1 MTGPIAAIAA
11 IMISVAT
18 ALGSAD
24 CSVIAEEA
32 ARIAQEAKEKEE
44 ASKYL
49 VAIDAGHQEHGN
61 FGQEPIGPGAS
72 ETKTKV
78 AGGTRGTY
86 TGVPEYELTL
96 DISLQLRD
104 ELEKRGYRVL
114 MIRETNDVDITNS
127 ERAQMANEANAD
139 AFIRVHANGS
149 ESSSANGAMTICQTS
164 SNPYNGGLYEESK
177 RLSELVLDAYTQ
189 ATGIRKE
196 RIWETDS
203 MSGINWCEVPVTI
216 IEMGYMTNPEE
227 DEKMQDDD
235 FQVLMVQGIADGVEE
250 FLNEKKESE
259 QEEGTEPAE
268 AESFDTG
275 LRDTTPSTAT
285 EPSTD
290 TDTEGTEESSTGVS
304 AQTEQKTEDEP
315 GSGIEERKPN
325 PGEGGTESAAE
336 IEPETADDK
345 KSDEEVMREEEERK
359 KEEERLKEEE
369 RRKEEKER
377 EEKAQAARDALS
389 GANTVPS
396 VKTEKSAK
404 EVKDIVEETGKD
416 IIKRCKKEQEEEQSA
431 QTEGLEAELR
441 EEIGKLGGKWSL
453 YLKRLDT
460 NQVIGINEDEKMVS
474 ASLIKLF
481 IAGEFFTLAE
491 EGELDADDYSNMP
504 DVMITISDNGAAN
517 SLINACSMEKINEF
531 IREHGYK
538 ETELNRKMLE
548 WNGTENYTST
558 RDCGRLLEEVL
569 NGKYVS
575 EKASER
581 ILTDLK
587 NQTVLKKIP
596 AGVPSG
602 IETGNK
608 TGELDNVDNDAAIV
622 WSPNATYI
630 LVIMS
635 SDTSG
640 RIDEIR
646 KLSSMVY
653 NSINGQTEGSE
664 SESGKA
670 ESSES
675 VQEQHKSSESES
687 GKPESSESVQE
698 QPESSESAD
707 EQQE

>member
-250 FLNEKKESE
+250 FLNEKKESD

-268 AESFDTG
+268 TESFDTG

-416 IIKRCKKEQEEEQSA
+416 IIMRCKKEQEEEQSV

-664 SESGKA
+664 S
-670 ESSES
+670 
-675 VQEQHKSSESES
+675 VQEQHESSESES
-687 GKPESSESVQE
+687 GKPESRESVQE

>member
-1 MTGPIAAIAA
+1 
-11 IMISVAT
+11 
-18 ALGSAD
+18 
-24 CSVIAEEA
+24 
-32 ARIAQEAKEKEE
+32 
-44 ASKYL
+44 
-49 VAIDAGHQEHGN
+49 
-61 FGQEPIGPGAS
+61 
-72 ETKTKV
+72 
-78 AGGTRGTY
+78 
-86 TGVPEYELTL
+86 
-96 DISLQLRD
+96 
-104 ELEKRGYRVL
+104 
-114 MIRETNDVDITNS
+114 
-127 ERAQMANEANAD
+127 
-139 AFIRVHANGS
+139 
-149 ESSSANGAMTICQTS
+149 MTICQTS

-268 AESFDTG
+268 TESFDTG

-315 GSGIEERKPN
+315 GSRIEEGKPN
-325 PGEGGTESAAE
+325 SGEGGTESAAE

-345 KSDEEVMREEEERK
+345 KPDEEVMREEEERK

-675 VQEQHKSSESES
+675 VQEQHESSESES
-687 GKPESSESVQE
+687 GKPEGGESVQE
-698 QPESSESAD
+698 QPEGSESAD